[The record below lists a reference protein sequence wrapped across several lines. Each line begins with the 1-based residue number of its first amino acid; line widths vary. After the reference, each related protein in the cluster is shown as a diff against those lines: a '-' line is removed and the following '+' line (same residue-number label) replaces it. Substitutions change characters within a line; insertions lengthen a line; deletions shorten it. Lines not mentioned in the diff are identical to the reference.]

1 MSNGNTE
8 PAWLVHARSC
18 LGVAEAEGTRNNPQ
32 VVKFFVESGHP
43 GVTQDATAWCAA
55 FVGAMLKRAGM
66 PNTGSLAAR
75 SYLKYGVPVTEPEP
89 GDIAVFSRGNS
100 TWEGHVAFYI
110 SETDTA
116 VKVLGGNQSN
126 KVSVASYQKSKLLG
140 YRRPIPPT
148 APALREAGSRDIQQ
162 SDNLIKWGGLG
173 ALTAA
178 GGGASGGGGGAAAPA
193 APVVT
198 NPTVESLQELGLMS
212 SLLKA
217 AMEGAYGLLAVYQ
230 KNLWISGVLTGCI
243 MVYVGWRVRQVRL
256 ERAQRG
262 HPLSNQK
269 G

>member
-1 MSNGNTE
+1 ME
-8 PAWLVHARSC
+8 PKWLELARAE
-18 LGVAEAEGTRNNPQ
+18 LGTAEVSGREHNAKIVAYFSDAGHSEVRND
-32 VVKFFVESGHP
+32 E
-43 GVTQDATAWCAA
+43 TAWCAG

-110 SETDTA
+110 GETDTA

-126 KVSVASYQKSKLLG
+126 KVSVASYPKSKLLG

-173 ALTAA
+173 VLTAA
-178 GGGASGGGGGAAAPA
+178 GGGASGGGGAAPA

-262 HPLSNQK
+262 DPLSNQK